1 MNNQKTISSNL
12 SDSLPNS
19 IEDNNKLKNY
29 NSTKLSKNINNNEKR
44 QNTIIEISSSKK
56 YNKSNGRNQILE
68 EILNL
73 NEKIK
78 QNENELNDIKTNLIN
93 LKQEKKKKQEDIVN
107 LLSNKESIEEIYK
120 NQIYFLINS
129 NSINEENINNEKM
142 KDKSAIFDVGLN
154 DIKESEKS
162 QYIEQIKNMIND
174 IFKNNDTIDNKELLN
189 IVDNSYKLLNEN
201 NSENNNDLIIKEFFF
216 KISLYISNQSSS
228 RFQES
233 DINLLLRYLLLINS
247 INRKIEIYLKFVNKK
262 YKEQKK
268 ELNNSCHELEKK
280 IKDFKDKKV
289 ELELQLKDYEN
300 KNSESNNL
308 SLENE
313 NKENNNKLINDKGK
327 DNKIIYSKKNI
338 SKNNNF
344 FIKSKRNNTK
354 EKIDN
359 KNENVF
365 INKNLEK
372 DFKENKLNKNLI
384 IDYENE
390 INKNEL
396 INYEKE
402 NELKN
407 RDIDKYKNEEENKQ
421 DEYKYN
427 NNINRK
433 KNGNVV
439 YLEEKRKIDRRT
451 LLKKINDYTFNISIN
466 SNNKRIFTENNS
478 KTNITENKKENN
490 KINNIGEKE
499 RNGSINQYIN
509 NRIKNDINFA
519 RKINYYEK
527 CKSQNE
533 EIITY
538 KISSISKNQLQ
549 EISNNMINCK
559 DIQKDDILSNY
570 NSSNLLKRK
579 SDSNRIISNNCL
591 TNSDEKNHNYISIIN
606 ITNNA
611 PIQNK
616 QMTIGEEE
624 KIYNIDNF
632 ENENCDDLK
641 INTLKIK
648 NNILNEIDENN
659 DFDINNNNYFL
670 TKEIE
675 ENHDD
680 IKKIKKINNN
690 NKKSVNSKSIYKIDL
705 TKYLNKNSEINDI
718 NEERSNDRNL
728 TINITSLDNKNANY
742 QYHNIYD
749 SNLSSSNQIF
759 SNANNNTLSPS
770 KRHKCDFKNKNN
782 FFNNVDD
789 STTLKVTKT
798 KEVDLKE
805 IKNNKLNDILNGRK
819 LSKSLISNNIKIGK
833 AKLLSNS
840 RDKVQNNENK
850 NSKEKLN
857 KINDKINK
865 GKVTSQGSNSLNK
878 MKKNNLSLDKI

>member
-1 MNNQKTISSNL
+1 M
-12 SDSLPNS
+12 
-19 IEDNNKLKNY
+19 
-29 NSTKLSKNINNNEKR
+29 
-44 QNTIIEISSSKK
+44 
-56 YNKSNGRNQILE
+56 
-68 EILNL
+68 
-73 NEKIK
+73 
-78 QNENELNDIKTNLIN
+78 
-93 LKQEKKKKQEDIVN
+93 
-107 LLSNKESIEEIYK
+107 
-120 NQIYFLINS
+120 
-129 NSINEENINNEKM
+129 
-142 KDKSAIFDVGLN
+142 
-154 DIKESEKS
+154 
-162 QYIEQIKNMIND
+162 
-174 IFKNNDTIDNKELLN
+174 
-189 IVDNSYKLLNEN
+189 
-201 NSENNNDLIIKEFFF
+201 
-216 KISLYISNQSSS
+216 
-228 RFQES
+228 
-233 DINLLLRYLLLINS
+233 
-247 INRKIEIYLKFVNKK
+247 
-262 YKEQKK
+262 
-268 ELNNSCHELEKK
+268 
-280 IKDFKDKKV
+280 
-289 ELELQLKDYEN
+289 
-300 KNSESNNL
+300 
-308 SLENE
+308 
-313 NKENNNKLINDKGK
+313 
-327 DNKIIYSKKNI
+327 
-338 SKNNNF
+338 
-344 FIKSKRNNTK
+344 
-354 EKIDN
+354 
-359 KNENVF
+359 
-365 INKNLEK
+365 
-372 DFKENKLNKNLI
+372 
-384 IDYENE
+384 
-390 INKNEL
+390 
-396 INYEKE
+396 
-402 NELKN
+402 
-407 RDIDKYKNEEENKQ
+407 
-421 DEYKYN
+421 
-427 NNINRK
+427 
-433 KNGNVV
+433 
-439 YLEEKRKIDRRT
+439 
-451 LLKKINDYTFNISIN
+451 KKINDYTFNISIN

-478 KTNITENKKENN
+478 KTNINENKNENN

-499 RNGSINQYIN
+499 RNGSIN

-519 RKINYYEK
+519 RKINYNEK
-527 CKSQNE
+527 CKSQKE

-549 EISNNMINCK
+549 EISNNIINCK

-648 NNILNEIDENN
+648 NNILNELDENN

-728 TINITSLDNKNANY
+728 TINITSLDNKKANH

-759 SNANNNTLSPS
+759 SNSNNTLSPS
-770 KRHKCDFKNKNN
+770 KCHKCDFKNKND
-782 FFNNVDD
+782 FFNNVDN

-819 LSKSLISNNIKIGK
+819 LSKSLISYNIKIGK

-840 RDKVQNNENK
+840 RDKMQNNENK

-878 MKKNNLSLDKI
+878 MKKINLSLDKIEINKKKLKSKLSPNVIRKLKLINLPIPKNNNLKSEHNINCIKKSVEKKSNNNYTFYQYINSINLDNKYISLTKQSLCYYRIYNINNKKINLDDIASSNIEKIGFYKGYISIILKSDLLQFIPKINNNNEISIKLKNIIGIQLEQYMLNIINQIEADKKTKDITENKNNLFLFNLLLTDFAQGKIECVFDNFEIFMFWMKFLEQISEYYRNNDNNMNVNFILKQ